1 MLLQDGGDGDVG
13 AVPGDQCGGAA
24 QRVRGAHEQH
34 HDHHQRG
41 TMFNNF
47 NIDVYKH
54 LQCLHNFLEGMHSG
68 RISSV
73 YIVGRWSLVTLF
85 LKL

>member
-13 AVPGDQCGGAA
+13 AVPGYQRGGAA

-41 TMFNNF
+41 TVYNNF
-47 NIDVYKH
+47 NIDAHRLQNIWREHSAVH
-54 LQCLHNFLEGMHSG
+54 LRKSSQMGFL
-68 RISSV
+68 V
-73 YIVGRWSLVTLF
+73 
-85 LKL
+85 